1 MEYILD
7 VYSLVYIHIELKGGG
22 CLEKHSVSVCDREG
36 EISVFIIFKG
46 H

>member
-7 VYSLVYIHIELKGGG
+7 VYSLVYIHIEFKGGG
-22 CLEKHSVSVCDREG
+22 CLEKHSVSACEREY

-46 H
+46 Y